1 MVHNPLG
8 MSPLLLYTTTAAIII
23 IQTPTAF
30 GWIPRT
36 ILTSSSG
43 VRNLSDV
50 GSRRRVLLSAS
61 NKVNNNS
68 SKNIDDESDDAR
80 GDNKKGHDEGD
91 SRLPLFAEGDR
102 RLRASVLRLEA
113 IFNDV
118 EMDTDYFIDDSNK
131 SNNNGKSLLDGERVV
146 LGGWMDWDE
155 GPCKGDSCG
164 DESDVSLIFC
174 NAYDV
179 LYHVVIVWYW
189 FVLLKIPFTHPVLSL
204 HIFSR

>member
-61 NKVNNNS
+61 NKVNNND
-68 SKNIDDESDDAR
+68 SKNINDESDDAI
-80 GDNKKGHDEGD
+80 GDNKKGHDEGE
-91 SRLPLFAEGDR
+91 RLPLFAEGDQQ
-102 RLRASVLRLEA
+102 LRASVLRLEA

-131 SNNNGKSLLDGERVV
+131 DNNNGKSIITTLIVILNYIIYNLIQFNNLD
-146 LGGWMDWDE
+146 
-155 GPCKGDSCG
+155 
-164 DESDVSLIFC
+164 
-174 NAYDV
+174 
-179 LYHVVIVWYW
+179 
-189 FVLLKIPFTHPVLSL
+189 
-204 HIFSR
+204 